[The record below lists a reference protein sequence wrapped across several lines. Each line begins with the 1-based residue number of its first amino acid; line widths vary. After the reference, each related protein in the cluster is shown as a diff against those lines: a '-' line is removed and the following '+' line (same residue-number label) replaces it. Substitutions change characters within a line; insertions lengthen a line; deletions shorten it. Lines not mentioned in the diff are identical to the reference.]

1 MGAPDWTDPHG
12 VIPETFRERYGD
24 LETVADALRRAE
36 ARPSSTA
43 DDERSCCPE
52 CYSVAIT
59 PKSESVY
66 SQPLRKGDW
75 ECNECH
81 THFDEPL
88 DMNPNAT
95 TFDWIESDELAD
107 PDEQGELEGPLTDL
121 GREQAVRYAILLR
134 APWDDAD
141 TLSYSEIATALPF
154 GRSWVGERNR
164 EWRDGEHRELVPDP
178 PAEPE
183 PAPSNEPPIDPSVAV
198 AQIGG
203 DYDELVAERVE
214 SNDASSDAAAVADGG
229 RPPRRWAAYGSD

>member
-1 MGAPDWTDPHG
+1 MGAENWDDPHG
-12 VIPETFRERYGD
+12 IIPEQFRDEFD
-24 LETVADALRRAE
+24 DSETVADALRRAE

-121 GREQAVRYAILLR
+121 GREQSVRYAILLR

-141 TLSYSEIATALPF
+141 TLSYAEIATALPF
-154 GRSWVGERNR
+154 GRSWVGHRVR

-178 PAEPE
+178 TPE
-183 PAPSNEPPIDPSVAV
+183 PVPRKEPPIDPAAAV
-198 AQIGG
+198 ARIGG
-203 DYDELVAERVE
+203 DYGELVAERT
-214 SNDASSDAAAVADGG
+214 ASSDATALATDGG
-229 RPPRRWAAYGSD
+229 RRSRWDAYGS